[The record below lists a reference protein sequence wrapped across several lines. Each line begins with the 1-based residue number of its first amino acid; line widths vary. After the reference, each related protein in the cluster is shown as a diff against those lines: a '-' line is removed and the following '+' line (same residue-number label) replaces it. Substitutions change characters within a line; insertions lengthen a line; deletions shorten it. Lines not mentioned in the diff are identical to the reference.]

1 VHGGHFE
8 NCIND
13 VRCAK
18 YAVFQYASV
27 DFNVRLCN
35 SLFRRY
41 CQICEICEE
50 KQPVAPIFKI
60 VFMLLDNHNMQLG
73 NTLLVIPIWHPY
85 EYQLKNYGQ
94 KFEICD
100 GNQLLAAIL

>member
-1 VHGGHFE
+1 MVAILKTVSMMLNVPNMQFFSMLLLISMCASATLCLGDT
-8 NCIND
+8 CI
-13 VRCAK
+13 AK
-18 YAVFQYASV
+18 FVKK
-27 DFNVRLCN
+27 NGLWRL
-35 SLFRRY
+35 F
-41 CQICEICEE
+41 
-50 KQPVAPIFKI
+50 FKI

-85 EYQLKNYGQ
+85 KYQFKNYGQ